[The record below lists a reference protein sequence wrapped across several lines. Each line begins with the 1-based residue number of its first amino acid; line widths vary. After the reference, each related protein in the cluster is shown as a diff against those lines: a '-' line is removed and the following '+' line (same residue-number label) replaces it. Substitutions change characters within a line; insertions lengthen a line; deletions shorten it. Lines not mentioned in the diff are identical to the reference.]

1 MIIAFA
7 IGPFS
12 RLLCIAFGLN
22 TYWRWTLPFTNLD
35 PLAMGGIL
43 AFLNSQKATIKYKK
57 YLCKFG
63 FWLGILWLII
73 RITEHLYR
81 DNVFY
86 EVFFQTILCLF
97 FVWLVA
103 RAAQGFGGVLGTIL
117 ELKPLIYIGKIS
129 YGIYLCH
136 YFMLTIIPRI
146 FNQLRLPYPNNIF
159 LDFVLM
165 TVVSLL
171 IASLSWHLIEKPINN
186 FKRHFKYTKKALS

>member
-1 MIIAFA
+1 M
-7 IGPFS
+7 
-12 RLLCIAFGLN
+12 
-22 TYWRWTLPFTNLD
+22 
-35 PLAMGGIL
+35 
-43 AFLNSQKATIKYKK
+43 
-57 YLCKFG
+57 
-63 FWLGILWLII
+63 LII
-73 RITEHLYR
+73 IRMSESLYR

-103 RAAQGFGGVLGTIL
+103 RAAQGFGGVLGNIL
-117 ELKPLIYIGKIS
+117 ELKPLVYIGKIS

-186 FKRHFKYTKKALS
+186 FKRHFNYTKKALL